1 MRQGPDCDPQIAE
14 MYRRGWTKHDL
25 QQLAGGNLLR
35 VMEGAEQVATDLQMA
50 NTPPVV
56 DVYKRRS
63 DLPKHRMSS
72 DEL

>member
-1 MRQGPDCDPQIAE
+1 LQIAE
-14 MYRRGWTKHDL
+14 LYRCGWTKHDL

-35 VMEGAEQVATDLQMA
+35 VMQGAEKVAADLQQA

-63 DLPKHRMSS
+63 DLPIQQTA